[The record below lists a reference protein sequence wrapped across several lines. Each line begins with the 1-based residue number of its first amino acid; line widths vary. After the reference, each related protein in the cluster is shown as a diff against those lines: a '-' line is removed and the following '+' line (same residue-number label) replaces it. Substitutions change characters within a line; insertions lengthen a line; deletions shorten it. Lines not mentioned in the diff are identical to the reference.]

1 MEISNKQ
8 NSRGDKKISI
18 AVMSSFVVLTFQYLL
33 LIYFN
38 LMDTSTGSIIQLFS
52 KLIVGV
58 FYVIALPTV
67 LKRSRFFF
75 FSAYFIGITIY
86 IFNFLA
92 FSQNLEPLIDT
103 IFPFFFTSLPT
114 FVYVYS
120 LNDWGLFMKSMKKTS
135 GVVFFISC
143 LIALLVFV
151 GNNEMGEYSM
161 SLSYYMLLPLIVF
174 LNELFEK
181 FKVMNVLYIV
191 VSGVIIL
198 ALGSR
203 GAILCV
209 LVFIILKSITQLKR
223 LSYLK
228 FLIYLFLLCIMV
240 FGIFFLDEILQFSY
254 EFLSNNF
261 GIQSRTLQLF
271 QEESLYLSQ
280 RDVMYNSVLSE
291 IVKHPFVGLGVAGDR
306 IFAGGVY
313 VHNIFIEFFAHFGI
327 ILGSFLLFGLLFMIL
342 FALKTQGI
350 KKQTMIIMWLC
361 LGLVP
366 LFVSSSYLI
375 EFKFWILMGLVCQSV
390 KFRKY

>member
-143 LIALLVFV
+143 LIALLAFA